1 MAQLIVK
8 HLNGTATPIE
18 IMDAKTTIGRDADNL
33 ICLEDPR
40 VSAHHAA
47 ILEADGKHILHDLN
61 SSNGTKVNGETIVEF
76 ELHDDDILSFGDT
89 ECFYKAGLTG
99 PRIVEEARQPQADA
113 GSKPAGSR
121 RVKTTLVVLGLLIL
135 CGAIAIA
142 VVSIHPFSPSASD
155 SKSGPDQTSGT
166 PDPTSSEP
174 DPTPSVVT
182 PLSNNPEL
190 AALAELLAEPIESS
204 GDTPP
209 ADSNFEDERA
219 RTRQILEGLQNF
231 QTDNND
237 LLAIARQA
245 DNLAF
250 EGGNV
255 LNEIAAVDNV
265 QPDNWDTV
273 ASVGGIILNKTPDKN
288 ASFQAK
294 AQYVGETIQSAVKVI
309 QWVRGRFNKSQYG
322 RNGAGPEGVMAL
334 S

>member
-1 MAQLIVK
+1 
-8 HLNGTATPIE
+8 
-18 IMDAKTTIGRDADNL
+18 
-33 ICLEDPR
+33 
-40 VSAHHAA
+40 
-47 ILEADGKHILHDLN
+47 
-61 SSNGTKVNGETIVEF
+61 
-76 ELHDDDILSFGDT
+76 
-89 ECFYKAGLTG
+89 
-99 PRIVEEARQPQADA
+99 
-113 GSKPAGSR
+113 
-121 RVKTTLVVLGLLIL
+121 VKTTLVVLGLLIL

-190 AALAELLAEPIESS
+190 AALAELLAEQIESS